1 MNTAII
7 NERQSKYDKNWILR
21 TFILGNKET
30 YIKLT
35 DELMLFLGL
44 KNLDN
49 IKLIDND
56 DGSLTISK
64 EMI

>member
-7 NERQSKYDKNWILR
+7 NERQSKYDTNWILR

-35 DELMLFLGL
+35 DELMIFLGL

-49 IKLIDND
+49 IELIDND